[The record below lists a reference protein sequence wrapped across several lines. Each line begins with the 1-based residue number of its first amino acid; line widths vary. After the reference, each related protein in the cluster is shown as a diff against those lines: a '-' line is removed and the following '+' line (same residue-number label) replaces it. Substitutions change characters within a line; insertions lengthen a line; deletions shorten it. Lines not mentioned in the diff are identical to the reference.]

1 MFYPP
6 YWIGLYA
13 NYSSALQ
20 STNVEVRRQAGWMWL
35 DGTPYDY
42 QYGLGWLNNHPLDHE
57 QYGVLDEGQWCARRY
72 HTIIRL
78 GYICETSKSKAYSFL
93 TNCNK
98 QWSVGL

>member
-1 MFYPP
+1 MIYSPS
-6 YWIGLYA
+6 WIGLYA

-42 QYGLGWLNNHPLDHE
+42 RRGLGWLHDQPWDHE
-57 QYGVLDEGQWCARRY
+57 QYGVLDDSKWAAERE

-78 GYICETSKSKAYSFL
+78 GYICETSKS
-93 TNCNK
+93 
-98 QWSVGL
+98 